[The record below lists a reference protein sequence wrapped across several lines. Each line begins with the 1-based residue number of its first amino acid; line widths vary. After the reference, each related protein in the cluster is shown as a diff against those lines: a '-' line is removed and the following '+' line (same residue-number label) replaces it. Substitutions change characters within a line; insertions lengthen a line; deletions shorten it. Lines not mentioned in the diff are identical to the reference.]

1 VPYATVLVSLS
12 EIYSRIVYY
21 ILQCVPS
28 VYASFPPQQETG
40 SGTGGDLLNFD
51 EHVISKLKSK
61 GLPPTNDLPKYN
73 YAADEEGDY
82 SK

>member
-1 VPYATVLVSLS
+1 
-12 EIYSRIVYY
+12 
-21 ILQCVPS
+21 

>member
-1 VPYATVLVSLS
+1 VPYAAVLVSLS
-12 EIYSRIVYY
+12 EIHPRIVCY

-28 VYASFPPQQETG
+28 VYASFPQQAIG

-73 YAADEEGDY
+73 YAADEEDNY